1 MMEPCE
7 RSCSN
12 SFADTFEACV
22 RRGAS
27 PYRLR
32 CLPTPTSRCC
42 AALLHFLALLGAG
55 CAVAPERSP
64 ALSAATAA
72 ARTDDCL
79 DILIASPKH
88 DARFVEPLVV
98 EEGRTIYIDPKP
110 VVTCRS
116 MLSATLEP
124 RISASGHRLL
134 RVKLDSTG
142 AEAMRAATV
151 QPDGQYLVFRWG
163 GELICAPRI
172 MSPIGGDIALLH
184 EDHALLGEIAARIAA
199 QRPGAER

>member
-1 MMEPCE
+1 
-7 RSCSN
+7 
-12 SFADTFEACV
+12 
-22 RRGAS
+22 
-27 PYRLR
+27 
-32 CLPTPTSRCC
+32 
-42 AALLHFLALLGAG
+42 
-55 CAVAPERSP
+55 VA
-64 ALSAATAA
+64 
-72 ARTDDCL
+72 
-79 DILIASPKH
+79 
-88 DARFVEPLVV
+88 PLVV
-98 EEGRTIYIDPKP
+98 EEGRTIYIDPTP

-151 QPDGQYLVFRWG
+151 QPDGLHLVFRWG
-163 GELICAPRI
+163 GEFICAPRI
-172 MSPIGGDIALLH
+172 MAPIGGDVALLH